1 MIKNLNKLNIKVTQN
16 KFYIISI
23 LLILF
28 ISFQLDGINDKLN
41 ILIEVTKD
49 IKKL

>member
-1 MIKNLNKLNIKVTQN
+1 MYKNLKKLNIKITQN

-41 ILIEVTKD
+41 ILIE
-49 IKKL
+49 ISR